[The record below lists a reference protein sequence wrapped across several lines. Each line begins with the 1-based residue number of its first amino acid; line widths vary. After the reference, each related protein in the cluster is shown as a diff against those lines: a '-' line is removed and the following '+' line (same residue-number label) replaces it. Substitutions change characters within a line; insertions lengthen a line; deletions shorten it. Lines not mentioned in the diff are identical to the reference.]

1 MEPAEPALRMVD
13 EPVVEPADPL
23 DEESRTAELPRPGV
37 VPAAGPAADLP
48 PDRLVLPEGS
58 GLVGWGGKVGGVL
71 RRNLVLLVPV
81 ALLAA
86 LPTHFFVGDVGDTL
100 IAAPALSDMIGGFG
114 LLLLPL
120 MWLAYFAVS
129 ALPLLIVLAGTVG
142 VAVPASADG
151 TRPRLRTV
159 WSLVAYRLRPLW
171 LWLALFG
178 LVAQGLPLLD
188 SWPGMAAGVT
198 GPLRVIVVFASTGV
212 LTFGGLLGCVVLIEH
227 GRGPA
232 RAAHLL
238 SRTPPAGVAGLV
250 VASFAFTVLPRLA
263 LGVAGSVAQTVV
275 AVVSGLLWAVAAL
288 VTYAQARRS
297 EGPVTSVSLRAE
309 LAAPELF

>member
-1 MEPAEPALRMVD
+1 MEPAEPPLHLVE
-13 EPVVEPADPL
+13 EPVVNAADPL
-23 DEESRTAELPRPGV
+23 DPESRTAELPRPGLV
-37 VPAAGPAADLP
+37 RASEPGPAGP
-48 PDRLVLPEGS
+48 PDRLVPGAGS
-58 GLVGWGGKVGGVL
+58 GFGGWADRVGGVL
-71 RRNLVLLVPV
+71 LRNVALLVLI

-86 LPTHFFVGDVGDTL
+86 LPTHFFVGSVDDTL
-100 IAAPALSDMIGGFG
+100 IAAPALSDVIGGFG

-129 ALPLLIVLAGTVG
+129 ALPLLIVLAGAVG
-142 VAVPASADG
+142 VAVPAAADG
-151 TRPRLRTV
+151 ARPSLRTV

-188 SWPGMAAGVT
+188 SQPSMAPSVA
-198 GPLRVIVVFASTGV
+198 GPLRIILVIGSAAV
-212 LTFGGLLGCVVLIEH
+212 LTVAGMLGCVVLVEH

-232 RAAHLL
+232 RALHLL
-238 SRTPPAGVAGLV
+238 ALSPPVGLV
-250 VASFAFTVLPRLA
+250 VASLTFVVLPRIA
-263 LGVAGSVAQTVV
+263 DSVGGSVAQTATGVV
-275 AVVSGLLWAVAAL
+275 MGVLWAVAAL
-288 VTYAQARRS
+288 VTYAQARRA

>member
-1 MEPAEPALRMVD
+1 MDPAPPPRRLIE
-13 EPVVEPADPL
+13 EPVVEPASPM
-23 DEESRTAELPRPGV
+23 DEESRTAELPHPGV
-37 VPAAGPAADLP
+37 VQASTPPEGP
-48 PDRLVLPEGS
+48 PDRLVPAAGA
-58 GLVGWGGKVGGVL
+58 GLGGWADRVGGVL
-71 RRNLVLLVPV
+71 LRNVALLLVV

-86 LPTHFFVGDVGDTL
+86 LPTHFFVGRVDDTL
-100 IAAPALSDMIGGFG
+100 IAAPALSDVIGGFG

-129 ALPLLIVLAGTVG
+129 ALPLLIVLAGAVG

-151 TRPRLRTV
+151 ARPSLGTV

-188 SWPGMAAGVT
+188 SPSGPGPGTAEPARI
-198 GPLRVIVVFASTGV
+198 LLVIASTGV
-212 LTFGGLLGCVVLIEH
+212 LTFAGLVGCVVLIEH

-232 RAAHLL
+232 RAWHLL
-238 SRTPPAGVAGLV
+238 TRTPPAGAVGLV
-250 VASFAFTVLPRLA
+250 VASLAFTLLPR
-263 LGVAGSVAQTVV
+263 VAGSVVGPVAQTAA
-275 AVVSGLLWAVAAL
+275 AVVFGVLWAVAAL
-288 VTYAQARRS
+288 VTYAQARRA

>member
-1 MEPAEPALRMVD
+1 MEPVEPALRMVE
-13 EPVVEPADPL
+13 EPVVAPADPL
-23 DEESRTAELPRPGV
+23 DEESRTAELPHSGLLPA
-37 VPAAGPAADLP
+37 PEAAGPPDLLVPVAGAGLGGWAD
-48 PDRLVLPEGS
+48 R
-58 GLVGWGGKVGGVL
+58 VGGVL
-71 RRNLVLLVPV
+71 VRNLARLTLI

-86 LPTHFFVGDVGDTL
+86 LPAHFFRVGSVNDTV

-129 ALPLLIVLAGTVG
+129 ALPLLIVLAGAVG
-142 VAVPASADG
+142 VAVPAAADG
-151 TRPRLRTV
+151 ARPSLRTV

-188 SWPGMAAGVT
+188 AQTDAAPGVA
-198 GPLRVIVVFASTGV
+198 GPLRILLMIASTAV
-212 LTFGGLLGCVVLIEH
+212 FTVAGLLGCVVLIEH

-232 RAAHLL
+232 RAVHLL
-238 SRTPPAGVAGLV
+238 TRTPPAGVAGLV
-250 VASFAFTVLPRLA
+250 AASLAFAALPRLA
-263 LGVAGSVAQTVV
+263 GSIGGSVAQTATV
-275 AVVSGLLWAVAAL
+275 VVSGVLWAVAAL
-288 VTYAQARRS
+288 VTYAQARRA

>member
-1 MEPAEPALRMVD
+1 MNAAEPPLRLVE
-13 EPVVEPADPL
+13 EPIVEAADPL
-23 DEESRTAELPRPGV
+23 DENSRTAELPHPGV
-37 VPAAGPAADLP
+37 VPVPAPEAAGP
-48 PDRLVLPEGS
+48 PDRLVPGAGS
-58 GLVGWGGKVGGVL
+58 GLAGWADRVGGVL
-71 RRNLVLLVPV
+71 LRNVALFLPV

-86 LPTHFFVGDVGDTL
+86 LPTHFFVGRVDDTL
-100 IAAPALSDMIGGFG
+100 IAAPALSDVVGGFG

-129 ALPLLIVLAGTVG
+129 ALPLLIVLAGAVG

-178 LVAQGLPLLD
+178 LVAQGLPVLD
-188 SWPGMAAGVT
+188 SEPDVAASVA
-198 GPLRVIVVFASTGV
+198 GPLRIILALASTGV
-212 LTFGGLLGCVVLIEH
+212 LAFTGLLGCVVLIEH
-227 GRGPA
+227 GRGPG
-232 RAAHLL
+232 RAFHLFAQ
-238 SRTPPAGVAGLV
+238 TPPGGGAGLLA
-250 VASFAFTVLPRLA
+250 ASLAFTLLPRLA
-263 LGVAGSVAQTVV
+263 HSVAGPVAQTAT

-288 VTYAQARRS
+288 VTYAQARRT

-309 LAAPELF
+309 LAAPDNF

>member
-1 MEPAEPALRMVD
+1 MDRPEQPLRMVD
-13 EPVVEPADPL
+13 EPVVERADPL
-23 DEESRTAELPRPGV
+23 DEESRTAELPHPGV
-37 VPAAGPAADLP
+37 VAAAVPGVAMP
-48 PDRLVLPEGS
+48 PDRLVPGA
-58 GLVGWGGKVGGVL
+58 GLGGWADRVGGVL
-71 RRNLVLLVPV
+71 LRNVALLVLI

-86 LPTHFFVGDVGDTL
+86 LPTHFFVGSVDDTL
-100 IAAPALSDMIGGFG
+100 IAAPALSDVIGGFG

-129 ALPLLIVLAGTVG
+129 ALPLLIVLAGAVG
-142 VAVPASADG
+142 VAVPAAADG
-151 TRPRLRTV
+151 ARPRLRTV

-188 SWPGMAAGVT
+188 SQPDIATSVAD
-198 GPLRVIVVFASTGV
+198 PLRIILVIASTGV
-212 LTFGGLLGCVVLIEH
+212 LAFAGMAGCVVLIEH

-232 RAAHLL
+232 RAVHLL
-238 SRTPPAGVAGLV
+238 TRTPAAGVAGLL
-250 VASFAFTVLPRLA
+250 VASLAFTLLPRLVDDA
-263 LGVAGSVAQTVV
+263 WGSVAQTVTG
-275 AVVSGLLWAVAAL
+275 VVFGVLWAVAAL
-288 VTYAQARRS
+288 VTYAQARRA